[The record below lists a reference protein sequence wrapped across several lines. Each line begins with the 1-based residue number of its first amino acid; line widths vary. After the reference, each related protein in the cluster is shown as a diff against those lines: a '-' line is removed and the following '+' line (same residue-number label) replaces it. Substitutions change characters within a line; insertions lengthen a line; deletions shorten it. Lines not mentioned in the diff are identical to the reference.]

1 MAKNKKGASAAEA
14 AAAQQHAPEDKK
26 PQTKVNVIDVRD
38 LDPSNVKNGF
48 GSLDANHTVDLLKMS
63 HETFRMDPNAAQ
75 HNGVSQ
81 EVVDTMNHV
90 NAIGQVAMVAIQ
102 AYMDNTPFA
111 ASIRNTL
118 LPELTK
124 AAAELGI
131 TIDQKLLPAP
141 NKDGMV
147 SISKDA
153 VKASKEAKEAIKE
166 EIAAS
171 KKTVKND
178 PTKIENEDEL
188 RDALLSILS
197 INSPGGF
204 YNKISDATA
213 FHKSYRELIASK
225 GEDKDAIAAIKSET
239 FADSLLKLTEFVGK
253 CPFSLGGLANFMFD
267 KTMESKNPVAAFCS
281 FRDASLNKTTGM
293 PSIDDHIVADIVKVF
308 VKWCAD
314 SRIAKAK
321 ESIQA
326 CRDNIKALGKD
337 KKNEKAVKANETEIK
352 KINELINEY
361 NCTVGYAMMPSTTC
375 AKEFIAAYNDNK
387 SQGFKNARMTA
398 SKILATYY
406 PGIKLTEVEHD
417 NLMVILEQ
425 YFGVII
431 NMFLPPVDQSAEYSE
446 SNIPELKKVEK
457 KIEEKPAEEK
467 PAEEDPKKEET
478 KEEDPKKA

>member
-14 AAAQQHAPEDKK
+14 AAAQQHAPEEK

-38 LDPSNVKNGF
+38 LDPNNVKNGF

-188 RDALLSILS
+188 RDALLNILS

-213 FHKSYRELIASK
+213 FHKSYRELLASK
-225 GEDKDAIAAIKSET
+225 SEDKDAITAIKSET

-293 PSIDDHIVADIVKVF
+293 PSIDDHVVADIVKVF

-352 KINELINEY
+352 KIQGLIEEY
-361 NCTVGYAMMPSTTC
+361 NHTIDYAMMPD
-375 AKEFIAAYNDNK
+375 AENIKEFIAAYNDNK

-398 SKILATYY
+398 SKILATYH

-417 NLMVILEQ
+417 NLMAVLEQ
-425 YFGVII
+425 YFGVIL
-431 NMFLPPVDQSAEYSE
+431 NMFRPPLEQIIEYSE
-446 SNIPELKKVEK
+446 VSIPELIVVKKPTK
-457 KIEEKPAEEK
+457 EKPAEEK
-467 PAEEDPKKEET
+467 TEED
-478 KEEDPKKA
+478 DSKKA

>member
-14 AAAQQHAPEDKK
+14 AAAQQHAPEEK

-38 LDPSNVKNGF
+38 FDPNNVKNGF

-188 RDALLSILS
+188 RDALLNILS

-213 FHKSYRELIASK
+213 FHKSYRELLASK
-225 GEDKDAIAAIKSET
+225 SEDKDAVAAIKSET

-293 PSIDDHIVADIVKVF
+293 PSIDDHVVADIVKVF

-361 NCTVGYAMMPSTTC
+361 NRTVGYAMMPSITC

-446 SNIPELKKVEK
+446 SNIPQLKKVEK
-457 KIEEKPAEEK
+457 KTEEKPAEEK
-467 PAEEDPKKEET
+467 PTEEKPAEEKT
-478 KEEDPKKA
+478 EEDDSKKA

>member
-14 AAAQQHAPEDKK
+14 AAAQQHAPEEK

-38 LDPSNVKNGF
+38 LDPNNVKNGF
-48 GSLDANHTVDLLKMS
+48 GSLDANHTVDLLKIA
-63 HETFRMDPNAAQ
+63 HETFRTDPNAAAR
-75 HNGVSQ
+75 NGVSQ

-90 NAIGQVAMVAIQ
+90 TAIGQVTMIAIQ
-102 AYMDNTPFA
+102 AQAGDTPFA
-111 ASIRNTL
+111 AAVRAAY
-118 LPELTK
+118 LPTIVEVARK
-124 AAAELGI
+124 ELGI
-131 TIDQKLLPAP
+131 VIDQKMLPAP
-141 NKDGMV
+141 NKDGIV
-147 SISKDA
+147 NIPSSA
-153 VKASKEAKEAIKE
+153 VKPSKEAKEAIKE
-166 EIAAS
+166 EVAAS

-213 FHKSYRELIASK
+213 FHKSYRELLASK
-225 GEDKDAIAAIKSET
+225 SEDKDTIAAIKSET

-293 PSIDDHIVADIVKVF
+293 PSIDDHVVADIVKVF

-361 NCTVGYAMMPSTTC
+361 NHTVGYAMMPSTTC

-446 SNIPELKKVEK
+446 SNIPQLKKVEK
-457 KIEEKPAEEK
+457 KTEEKPAEKEPEEK
-467 PAEEDPKKEET
+467 PTEEKTEED
-478 KEEDPKKA
+478 DSKKA